1 MIKNNIYIIYT
12 MINKNI
18 QAIYVFLFALGIT
31 GAIGLILTLFF
42 NVKINRGSEWIS
54 YTLILIP
61 ILFTLFLIFINEN
74 EKLKQTSQSLNFVQK
89 INNIIYLLKEVIK
102 NSGVGIFIIM
112 EIIIAL
118 VLAIDHIDYY
128 WMGTMSP
135 QLRLLHIL
143 IVILLIHQIYKYN
156 KYVYKLL
163 FDLENKNPLTNK
175 FIIEMVASISLCI
188 TAISGVYVYF
198 TKFKTSDA
206 DVIENKIL

>member
-1 MIKNNIYIIYT
+1 

-42 NVKINRGSEWIS
+42 NVKINRGSEWVS

-135 QLRLLHIL
+135 QLRLLHVL

-163 FDLENKNPLTNK
+163 FDLENKNPLTTK

-206 DVIENKIL
+206 DIIENKIL